1 MNIIL
6 SIDIYLEQM
15 SSVELVSI
23 KLNRK
28 EVSSKTIPNIKKIIG
43 IDNLPLANTYVSIE
57 IKGISTAYIN
67 AFRRTSIDEMTG
79 YALQVPV
86 DMDWRET
93 TDEFMLP
100 QFIIQRISMIPLKL
114 NIGNELNKIT
124 FDLIAENNTTTV
136 MSIYSRDLKLI
147 TGKLSEPIFNPT
159 FKICILQPGRK
170 ITIRGIYIGSGIGKD
185 NTAFQRVRCG
195 AYKHLDI
202 PQYDHKDTHEP
213 NGKMADFSGYKISSM
228 VANPRHHLYTCTLVA
243 TNTDTAE
250 IKTLFVEVCNNIKER
265 LRYILSYVEST
276 INNETNSQGI
286 DYSIFQLTEGTY
298 EGILQINGETHT
310 IGELIKRTI
319 YELIPDIINVKYV
332 IILHDDKLKISIQ
345 YKEHVTGILVKAL
358 KYCLSTFDSLQKQFI
373 QYKL

>member
-1 MNIIL
+1 MT
-6 SIDIYLEQM
+6 
-15 SSVELVSI
+15 SVELISI

-28 EVSSKTIPNIKKIIG
+28 EVSNKNVPDIKKIIG
-43 IDNLPLANTYVSIE
+43 VDRLPLANTYVSIE
-57 IKGISTAYIN
+57 IKGLSTAYIN

-86 DMDWRET
+86 DMDWRES

-100 QFIIQRISMIPLKL
+100 QFVIQRISMIPLKL
-114 NIGNELNKIT
+114 NLGNDFNKIT
-124 FDLIAENNTTTV
+124 FDLVAENTGTTV
-136 MSIYSRDLKLI
+136 MSVYSRDLKLMS
-147 TGKLSEPIFNPT
+147 GKLPEPIFNPT
-159 FKICILQPGRK
+159 FKICILQPGRR
-170 ITIRGIYIGSGIGKD
+170 IAIRGIYIGSGIGKD

-195 AYKHLDI
+195 AYRHLDI
-202 PQYDHKDTHEP
+202 PQYDRKDTHEP
-213 NGKMADFSGYKISSM
+213 DGKMADFSGYKISAM
-228 VANPRHHLYTCTLVA
+228 EANPKHHIYSCIITA
-243 TNTDTAE
+243 TNEDTAE
-250 IKTLFVEVCNNIKER
+250 IKTLFIEVCNNIKER

-276 INNETNSQGI
+276 VSNESTSQGI
-286 DYSIFQLTEGTY
+286 EYSIFQLTEGTY

-319 YELIPDIINVKYV
+319 YDLIPDIINVKYV

-358 KYCLSTFDSLQKQFI
+358 KYCLATFDTLQKQFI